1 MEMGAIPGRGLEGF
15 SGVVSMG
22 LKPGGEVEDTD
33 GSTGRDRGERP
44 G

>member
-1 MEMGAIPGRGLEGF
+1 MEMGAIPGRELEGF
-15 SGVVSMG
+15 WGVVSMG
-22 LKPGGEVEDTD
+22 LKPGGKVQDTD